1 VRTAIAVLHA
11 VAQTIQQAA
20 SPGGQPGGPG
30 GPRGPGGPPPAFE
43 AVPAFFELLRFVGS
57 FLAIGAVGFRFGIV
71 RQIRGMSDEAK
82 AMLRADNAAMLG
94 IAGIILIALSALGG
108 PYVDSITNHKTLAES
123 LSRNMPQFEFK
134 MTMLA
139 LALIGFVLVR
149 AASSAGWMLAA
160 IGILLVVLQPVYTG
174 RFSNKVNA
182 VHISAASTW
191 LGTLLVLMLIG
202 IRGVTRSNTAGT
214 KRAQLVADLV
224 NSFSP
229 LALVASAIV
238 AITGATTAWLHL
250 KRISSLWTTSYG
262 MALDVKLIL
271 VLFVVVLGAWNWRR
285 VRPSLGVEG
294 SEETI
299 RRSARMELTFAGLV
313 LIATSVL
320 VSLPSPR

>member
-1 VRTAIAVLHA
+1 MKTVIAVLQA
-11 VAQTIQQAA
+11 VAETIQQTT
-20 SPGGQPGGPG
+20 SPGGPPGGPG
-30 GPRGPGGPPPAFE
+30 GPGGPPPGFSGTE
-43 AVPAFFELLRFVGS
+43 AFFQLLQFVGY

-82 AMLRADNAAMLG
+82 AILRPDNAALLG
-94 IAGIILIALSALGG
+94 VIGVLLLGLSYLGA
-108 PYVDSITNHKTLAES
+108 PYIDSVTHYKAFTAS
-123 LSRNMPQFEFK
+123 LPKNLPQFEFK

-139 LALIGFVLVR
+139 FALVGFLLVR
-149 AASSAGWMLAA
+149 AASSVGWGLAA
-160 IGILLVVLQPVYTG
+160 IGILLAVLQPVYTG
-174 RFSNKVNA
+174 RFSSKVNA

-202 IRGVTRSNTAGT
+202 IRGVARSSTAGT
-214 KRAQLVADLV
+214 QRAELVADLV

-238 AITGATTAWLHL
+238 AITGVTTAWLHL

-262 MALDVKLIL
+262 IALDIKLIL
-271 VLFVVVLGAWNWRR
+271 VLIVVMLGAWNWRR

-299 RRSARMELTFAGLV
+299 RRSAKMELTFAALV
-313 LIATSVL
+313 LIVTSVL